1 MACSCNPYRIMD
13 FHNLQWLGGLLLS
26 RLYIYVYLYEH
37 TNLEELLKMEYLW
50 AETNARE
57 LAPGDTVRVKAN
69 SFKLPNLK
77 AIHDGRILQVLY
89 VKNGDVVANSIDNK
103 TPILEGAH
111 YSPFHLEKRTT
122 IGI

>member
-1 MACSCNPYRIMD
+1 
-13 FHNLQWLGGLLLS
+13 
-26 RLYIYVYLYEH
+26 
-37 TNLEELLKMEYLW
+37 MEYLW

-69 SFKLPNLK
+69 SFKLPIVK
-77 AIHDGRILQVLY
+77 AIHDGRILQVHC